1 MNWNIDMRCRLRVF
15 ALIILLI
22 GFGKISFGQD
32 INISKV
38 KSKAEKLFQVRN
50 YNEALVLYLKLEE
63 ASAKIEKLNY
73 KIAKCLKESN
83 EINDRVRSI
92 NYFENINISSFK
104 ELPHNYF
111 LDFGDAYFYNEQL
124 DQSLLMYTKQLNLI
138 GSDKHA
144 KSTIKKKIFQAKDAH
159 YIKRIPKNV
168 VIENIGNKI
177 NTNHT
182 EYNPVLSADESVIAF
197 TSLKPIENSKTG
209 EHVAEEIN
217 ISFNESGAWSTPK
230 VLEVQTQNN
239 YGTAGLSADG
249 QTMLIFIGDLSRGSI
264 YQIEKEGENWSRPKP
279 LGQHIQSK
287 YLESTASLTP
297 DNKTIFFASNRPGG
311 YGGMDI
317 YKSDKKDD
325 GTWGRAVNLGARI
338 NTKANED
345 APFIH
350 PNKKLLFF
358 TTDGHRG
365 MGGND
370 IYKTELINGE
380 WSVPNNMGYPINST
394 ANDNYF
400 TLIADGSRG
409 YFSSDRKGG
418 LGGQDIYVMDMP
430 EDYETIPLT
439 MIKGRILNSETN
451 KPLPTKIYMVDRD
464 SKEKVDY
471 VYHPNQKT
479 GDYLVI
485 LPPNKSYDMIIESEG
500 FLPYTLN
507 IDVPNQT
514 EFHELYQKINLKTIK
529 HFDVVVGQEVEIKNA
544 FYKTR
549 EENVQDVRKEYE
561 ASLIEHDSIDVYELM
576 GDLIDAG
583 DQVGIDYIVE
593 LLMMENPI
601 DGVDFDDSN
610 EKIQSAKRIYYYD
623 ESDESKFEK
632 KNVGDQIIYSLP
644 TMFVSKEAIEQYNN
658 TEKISTNYDKQLLE
672 KGQKIY
678 FNAGVSDLNNKYEKN
693 LDSILDDLKQY
704 PDLGIEISGYASSEG
719 NEEANKK
726 LSNQRAISVLD
737 YLNHRGIVR
746 RRIIAKGYGAM
757 ENEGVSK
764 EESRRVEVRI
774 IDLYRL

>member
-1 MNWNIDMRCRLRVF
+1 MIRVF
-15 ALIILLI
+15 ALIIILI
-22 GFGKISFGQD
+22 GFGKSSFGQD
-32 INISKV
+32 INLSKV
-38 KSKAEKLFQVRN
+38 KNKAEKLFQVRN
-50 YNEALVLYLKLEE
+50 YNEALALYLKLEE
-63 ASAKIEKLNY
+63 ASAEIENLNY
-73 KIAKCLKESN
+73 KIAKCLRESN

-92 NYFENINISSFK
+92 KYFENISISSFK
-104 ELPHNYF
+104 ELPYNYY
-111 LDFGDAYFYNEQL
+111 LDFGDAYYYNEQL

-138 GSDKHA
+138 GSDKRA
-144 KSTIKKKIFQAKDAH
+144 KSAIEKKILQAKDAH
-159 YIKRIPKNV
+159 YIMRIPKNV
-168 VIENIGNKI
+168 VVESIGNEI
-177 NTNHT
+177 NTKHT

-217 ISFNESGAWSTPK
+217 ISFNESGSWSTPK

-239 YGTAGLSADG
+239 YGTAGISANG

-297 DNKTIFFASNRPGG
+297 DNKTIYFASNRPGG

-325 GTWGRAVNLGARI
+325 GTWGRAVNLGAEI

-370 IYKTELINGE
+370 IYKTELIYGE
-380 WSVPNNMGYPINST
+380 WAIPKNMGYPINST

-400 TLIADGSRG
+400 TLIADGSKG

-418 LGGQDIYVMDMP
+418 LGGQDIYMMDMP
-430 EDYETIPLT
+430 ENYETIPLT
-439 MIKGRILNSETN
+439 MIRGRILNVETN
-451 KPLPTKIYMVDRD
+451 QPMPTKIYMVDRD

-471 VYHPNQKT
+471 VYHPNEKT

-507 IDVPNQT
+507 IEVPNQT
-514 EFHELYQKINLKTIK
+514 EFYELYQKINLKTIK
-529 HFDVVVGQEVEIKNA
+529 HFDVIVGQEVEIKNA

-561 ASLIEHDSIDVYELM
+561 AALITHDSIDVYELM
-576 GDLIDAG
+576 GDLIEAA
-583 DQVGIDYIVE
+583 DQAGIDYIVE
-593 LLMMENPI
+593 LMMLENLI
-601 DGVDFDDSN
+601 DDVDFNDSN
-610 EKIQSAKRIYYYD
+610 EKIQTAKRIYYYD
-623 ESDESKFEK
+623 ESDENKFDK
-632 KNVGDQIIYSLP
+632 QNVGDMIIYSLP
-644 TMFVSKEAIEQYNN
+644 TMFVSKEAKEQKNM
-658 TEKISTNYDKQLLE
+658 TEKTSTNYNKHLLN
-672 KGQKIY
+672 KGLKIY
-678 FNAGVSDLNNKYEKN
+678 FNAGVSNLNNKYEKD
-693 LDSILDDLKQY
+693 LDLIMKNIMQY

-719 NEEANKK
+719 NKEANKN

-737 YLNHRGIVR
+737 YLNHHGIVR
-746 RRIIAKGYGAM
+746 RRIIAKGFGAT

-764 EESRRVEVRI
+764 EESRRVEARI
-774 IDLYRL
+774 IDLNKL